1 MLIEVKMAS
10 LVAFSATLFAMLID
24 LLLGDYRKKVLSQ
37 LLLHP
42 DEDYHVRELARL
54 TGTAPG
60 SLHKELSKLAAAGL
74 LLRKEQGNQ
83 VRYQA
88 NRRCPVFPELASL
101 LRKTT
106 GAAELL
112 TLALAPLQP
121 ALALIFGSVARGT
134 ETAASDVDVLVIT
147 ERGFGEVVRALYG
160 AQTTLGREINPV
172 VYTPA
177 ELQAQVAEQVPFVV
191 NLLAGPHIFLNG
203 AADDL
208 SQLAVH
214 PAPAS
219 L

>member
-1 MLIEVKMAS
+1 ML
-10 LVAFSATLFAMLID
+10 TD
-24 LLLGDYRKKVLSQ
+24 LLLGDYRKKLLSQ

-42 DEDYHVRELARL
+42 DTDYHVRELARL
-54 TGTAPG
+54 TGTSPG
-60 SLHKELSKLAAAGL
+60 SLHKELARLAAAGL
-74 LLRKEQGNQ
+74 LLCKAQGNQ

-88 NRRCPVFPELASL
+88 NRQCPVFPELAGL

-112 TLALAPLQP
+112 ALALAPLQP
-121 ALALIFGSVARGT
+121 VLALIFGSVARGT
-134 ETAASDVDVLVIT
+134 EVAGSDVDVLVVT
-147 ERGFGEVVRALYG
+147 ERGFGEVVRALHS

-177 ELQAQVAEQVPFVV
+177 ELQGHVAEQDPFVL

-203 AADDL
+203 TSDDL
-208 SQLAVH
+208 SQLAGH

-219 L
+219 V

>member
-1 MLIEVKMAS
+1 ML
-10 LVAFSATLFAMLID
+10 TD

-42 DEDYHVRELARL
+42 ETDYHVRELARL

-60 SLHKELSKLAAAGL
+60 RLHKELARLAAAGL
-74 LLRKEQGNQ
+74 LLRKAQGNQ

-88 NRRCPVFPELASL
+88 NRQCPVYPELASL

-112 TLALAPLQP
+112 AQALTPLQP
-121 ALALIFGSVARGT
+121 TLALIFGSVARGT
-134 ETAASDVDVLVIT
+134 ETAASDVDVLVVT
-147 ERGFGEVVRALYG
+147 EHGFGDVVRALHA

-177 ELQAQVAEQVPFVV
+177 ELQAHVAEQDPFVL
-191 NLLAGPHIFLNG
+191 NLLAGPHLLLKG
-203 AADDL
+203 TEDDL
-208 SQLAVH
+208 SQLAGH

-219 L
+219 V